1 MKKRITIVLSTI
13 VTVALFTVFAVT
25 VINAL
30 SLNSVADGGVSANSA
45 DAAQIAAEQSITKFI
60 NDINEAQ
67 NKAVQTATFC
77 YAIASANGT
86 AVAFPQNPLAVAAG
100 AVSTYPTAVIKTDS
114 FFSFN
119 QAMMNKVKSNTLLN
133 YEIHYKYKDH
143 KYVLVIPAGADYS
156 MIFPSNG
163 FYGFKYLECFFGGYE
178 EF

>member
-1 MKKRITIVLSTI
+1 MKNKITIAISTL
-13 VTVALFTVFAVT
+13 VALAAVAVFAVVT
-25 VINAL
+25 INAL
-30 SLNSVADGGVSANSA
+30 PVDSFADSVSVNSA
-45 DAAQIAAEQSITKFI
+45 EAAQIAAEQSITKFV
-60 NDINEAQ
+60 NDIGDAQ

-86 AVAFPQNPLAVAAG
+86 QVAFPQNPLSVAAG
-100 AVSTYPTAVIKTDS
+100 AVATYPTAVIKTDS

-133 YEIHYKYKDH
+133 YEIHYKYKGH